1 MDRSTKFCVASS
13 LKGKT
18 MTIKVPATSANMGP
32 GFDTLGISLQ
42 LFNEVTITESKFHS
56 ISIRGESSK
65 NIKLKSN
72 SMFVDIFNKH
82 YETICDDQRNFRFQF
97 TNDIPLGRGL
107 GSSSAVIT
115 SAIASAYKVANI
127 PITKKE
133 LLNLSLKLEKHPD
146 NIAPAVFGG
155 FVVSIVKDEKVISIK
170 KNMPDEVTAV
180 VVIPN
185 KPIST
190 KQSRKKLP
198 KSYTKEESIF
208 NLSRSSLLTGAI
220 FSENW
225 SLLREASKDMFHE
238 EYRIQLMPSLIDV
251 QNTALNNGALMSTLS
266 GSGSTIFSICYK
278 NDAKNLESKLKHS
291 FPKFRVRQL
300 KFDNQGIKSN

>member
-1 MDRSTKFCVASS
+1 
-13 LKGKT
+13 